1 MSGVTRVEVIG
12 PEGRM
17 FSQYFDEPMEVRAA
31 LQDSGETVKIFV
43 DKASDVG

>member
-1 MSGVTRVEVIG
+1 MSGVSRVEVIG

-17 FSQYFDEPMEVRAA
+17 FSQYFDEPMYVSAA
-31 LQDSGETVKIFV
+31 LQDDGRTVKIFV

>member
-31 LQDSGETVKIFV
+31 IQDDGRTVKIFV